1 MYWRGERCPKYHGDG
16 GIKKLMSNEYDLY
29 LQEHRA
35 NVKKGLIWL
44 RENLPEVLK
53 PAGKYSYLSWQ
64 IEMAHDSSKN
74 DLEEYGPYDRYF
86 YGKNRSYEVVNDFRY
101 AWLRHIHLNPHHW
114 QHWVLINDDPDEGEI
129 VMDMPYNYIIEMICD
144 WWAFSW
150 KSENFT
156 EIFKWYDEHKAY
168 MKLSDR
174 TRKTVEDILQKMS
187 EVIEPEL
194 FHHGVKGQKWGVK
207 NGPPYP
213 LKDNGNHDNIV
224 ERAIESGEVK
234 KEINR
239 EKQLRHTKSNHTPG
253 RSYLDG
259 DLEFAQE
266 LVDKYGGKGDPVIDG
281 NGDWTHKEKIE
292 DSNIIGTYVDDSKK
306 ETKTNKGMI
315 VYSKT
320 GSHVYPRKEEL

>member
-1 MYWRGERCPKYHGDG
+1 
-16 GIKKLMSNEYDLY
+16 MSKEYDLY
-29 LQEHRA
+29 LQEHKA

-53 PAGKYSYLSWQ
+53 PAGSYSDLSWQ
-64 IEMAHDSSKN
+64 IEMAHDLSKD

-114 QHWVLINDDPDEGEI
+114 QHWVLINDDPNEGELI
-129 VMDMPYNYIIEMICD
+129 MDMPYNYIIEMICD

-150 KSENFT
+150 EAENLT
-156 EIFKWYDEHKAY
+156 EIFKWYDEHKDY
-168 MKLSDR
+168 MKLSDK
-174 TRKTVEDILQKMS
+174 TRGAVEDILQKMQK
-187 EVIEPEL
+187 VIEPEL
-194 FHHGVKGQKWGVK
+194 FHHGIKGQKWGVK

-213 LKDNGNHDNIV
+213 LKDKEKHDNIV

-259 DLEFAQE
+259 DLDFAQE
-266 LVDKYGGKGDPVIDG
+266 LVDKYGGKGVAILDKH
-281 NGDWTHKEKIE
+281 NNWTRKEKF
-292 DSNIIGTYVDDSKK
+292 DDTNIIGTHVDQSGT
-306 ETKTNKGMI
+306 ETRTNKGI
-315 VYSKT
+315 IAYSKT
-320 GSHVYPRKEEL
+320 GSHVYPRKEKK

>member
-1 MYWRGERCPKYHGDG
+1 
-16 GIKKLMSNEYDLY
+16 MSNEYDLY

-35 NVKKGLIWL
+35 NVKKGLIWF

-53 PAGKYSYLSWQ
+53 PAGNYSDLSWQ
-64 IEMAHDSSKN
+64 IEMAHDLSKD

-114 QHWVLINDDPDEGEI
+114 QHWVLINDDPDECEI
-129 VMDMPYNYIIEMICD
+129 IMDMPYNYIVEMICD

-150 KSENFT
+150 KAENLI
-156 EIFKWYDEHKAY
+156 EIFKWYDEHKDY
-168 MKLSDR
+168 IKLSDK
-174 TRKTVEDILQKMS
+174 TRGVVEDILQKMR
-187 EVIEPEL
+187 EIIEPEL
-194 FHHGVKGQKWGVK
+194 FHHGVPGQKWGVK

-239 EKQLRHTKSNHTPG
+239 EKQLRHTKSNHIPG

-259 DLEFAQE
+259 DLDFAQE
-266 LVDKYGGKGDPVIDG
+266 LVDKLSGTGRVFL
-281 NGDWTHKEKIE
+281 
-292 DSNIIGTYVDDSKK
+292 DSNGVWNRKEMVTNSKIVGTHVDPINNT
-306 ETKTNKGMI
+306 ETKTKAATI
-315 VYSKT
+315 IYSKT
-320 GSHVYPRKEEL
+320 GTHVYPRKEDE

>member
-1 MYWRGERCPKYHGDG
+1 
-16 GIKKLMSNEYDLY
+16 MSKEYDLY

-35 NVKKGLIWL
+35 NVKKGLIWI
-44 RENLPEVLK
+44 RENLPEVLEA
-53 PAGKYSYLSWQ
+53 AGKYSDLSWQ
-64 IEMAHDSSKN
+64 IIMAHDLSK
-74 DLEEYGPYDRYF
+74 DDQEEYDAYDVYF
-86 YGKNRSYEVVNDFRY
+86 YGRNRSYEVMQNFRY

-114 QHWVLINDDPDEGEI
+114 QYWVLINDDPDEGEI
-129 VMDMPYNYIIEMICD
+129 IMDMPYNYIVEMICD

-150 KSENFT
+150 KAENLT
-156 EIFKWYDEHKAY
+156 EIFKWYDEHKDY
-168 MKLSDR
+168 MKLSDK
-174 TRKTVEDILQKMS
+174 TRKTVEDILQKMRNI
-187 EVIEPEL
+187 IEPEL

-213 LKDNGNHDNIV
+213 LKDNVNRDNIV

-266 LVDKYGGKGDPVIDG
+266 LVDKLSGTGRAVCDESGKWLHMERVENEND
-281 NGDWTHKEKIE
+281 
-292 DSNIIGTYVDDSKK
+292 IGVLVDKDTGEESR
-306 ETKTNKGMI
+306 TNKAMI
-315 VYSKT
+315 RYSKT
-320 GSHVYPRKEEL
+320 GSHIHPRKG